1 MKWLVTYACSV
12 NGNPP
17 HICNVVLPEELP
29 PMNWIAIANREEK
42 DDMANIEKRPVLRE
56 YSLINFWHVSDYDA
70 AKWADNGYSC
80 RFSELCHSKEEIK
93 HLRERSLHSLQ
104 QRDKEK

>member
-70 AKWADNGYSC
+70 AKWADNGTGY
-80 RFSELCHSKEEIK
+80 LTAKAIK
-93 HLRERSLHSLQ
+93 NSPEWRSFCSLTNTG
-104 QRDKEK
+104 DKE